1 MRTGYEGLG
10 PHKMMISDVVRTAS
24 YRKAIFEIVRRGDVV
39 ADIGT
44 GVGILAFFAC
54 QAGASRVYAI
64 EASDIIEVAKQARVG
79 GLEKR
84 VTFIKSFS
92 EMAKLPEKVDVIISE
107 IIGTFA
113 VEENILAVISDAR
126 KRFLKDN
133 GILIPSSIKMMI
145 VPVESFDLYKE
156 IEFWSEDIYGID
168 FSSIHKM
175 AANNRYIKSLD
186 PGYFLSKPLPINS
199 IDFYTVESKD
209 LYINNTVSFIIE
221 RAGVLHGFGGWF
233 EANLSKS
240 ITLSTAPPNPTT
252 SWKNVFFPVEK
263 PVDVE
268 SGDSVVIRMEVNPT
282 GIDFVWNWDVDV
294 LSKEGNKK
302 AQFSHSTL
310 QGSPHSD
317 EGFPAGL
324 ISCLSEESQP

>member
-10 PHKMMISDVVRTAS
+10 PHKMMISDIVRTTS
-24 YRKAIFEIVRRGDVV
+24 YRKAIFEIVKKGNVV
-39 ADIGT
+39 VDIGT

-156 IEFWSEDIYGID
+156 IEFWSKDIYGID

-186 PGYFLSKPLPINS
+186 PSYFLSKPLPINN

-209 LYINNTVSFIIE
+209 LYINNTVSFTIK
-221 RAGVLHGFGGWF
+221 RAGILHGFGGWF
-233 EANLSKS
+233 EAKLSKN
-240 ITLSTAPPNPTT
+240 ITLSTSPPNPTT
-252 SWKNVFFPVEK
+252 SWKNVFFPIEK
-263 PVDVE
+263 PVEID
-268 SGDSVVIRMEVNPT
+268 DKDTVIIKMKITPI
-282 GIDFVWNWDVDV
+282 GIDFVWNWNVDV
-294 LSKEGNKK
+294 LDKEGNKK

-310 QGSPHSD
+310 QGSPHPD
-317 EGFPAGL
+317 DGFPTEL
-324 ISCLSEESQP
+324 ISYLSEESQP